1 MMIEVAVP
9 GPTEHPF
16 RSALLICGV
25 IILLITL
32 GVLLKTERSS
42 AGGVVERLPFA
53 TLQLRLTVVP

>member
-1 MMIEVAVP
+1 VP
-9 GPTEHPF
+9 GPNEHPF

-42 AGGVVERLPFA
+42 AAGVVERLPFA
-53 TLQLRLTVVP
+53 TLQLRRTVVP